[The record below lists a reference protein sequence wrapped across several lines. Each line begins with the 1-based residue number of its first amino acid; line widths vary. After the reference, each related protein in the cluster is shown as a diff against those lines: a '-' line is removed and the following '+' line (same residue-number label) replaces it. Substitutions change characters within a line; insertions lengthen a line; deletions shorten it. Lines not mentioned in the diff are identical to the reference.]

1 MCTASTHTALHLFI
15 QQIITEHQ
23 EKLRIVDQEGV
34 WPASY
39 SGPREDKERRVPPQ
53 WGSPSFLLQVDSTA
67 PQYSRSNSRLTF
79 QPLGWPDRNSG
90 EQSSL
95 NFCLALEQLLTVG
108 SKATLISLLFIGTT
122 NLHLEEYGKVAKS
135 YAILL
140 GLEYGSAVF

>member
-23 EKLRIVDQEGV
+23 EKHRIVDQEGV
-34 WPASY
+34 WPASD
-39 SGPREDKERRVPPQ
+39 SDLRVEKRKPE
-53 WGSPSFLLQVDSTA
+53 SYHSEAHLLSLPFQVDSTA

-79 QPLGWPDRNSG
+79 QPLGWPDCNSG

-95 NFCLALEQLLTVG
+95 SFCLALERLLTVG
-108 SKATLISLLFIGTT
+108 SKATLISLLFIGIT

-135 YAILL
+135 YTVLL
-140 GLEYGSAVF
+140 GLE